1 MNTFVDVL
9 RTDRLESR
17 HRIHGVAVSADGAV
31 LGDIGDSNFQTYFR
45 SSAKPFQ
52 ALEVVRS
59 GAFERF
65 GLTEKELA
73 VICSSHSGEDF
84 HIQTVRSILKK
95 IGLTENNLQCGFHP
109 PINEKAREVFFREH
123 RAPSPV
129 YNNCSGKHSG
139 MLAVCQLR
147 NWPIEN
153 YMSPEHPVQR
163 EILGIISEYSGLPS
177 SEIHLGL
184 DGCGVPVF
192 YLPLIKMAQAY
203 AKFFSETEH
212 ANQKIAEAMT
222 KHPEMIGGTNRFDT
236 DFMQAMDGSVVSK
249 GGSEGLECSAILK
262 GKLTVGFAVKVEDGN
277 ERASWPALLEFYRQL
292 SLIPEE
298 KLERLSAYRN
308 PPIKNVAGKIVGQ
321 IHPNFLISQLVSTG

>member
-9 RTDRLESR
+9 RGDRLESR

-31 LGDIGDSNFQTYFR
+31 LANIGDSNFQTYFR

-59 GAFERF
+59 GAVEKF
-65 GLTEKELA
+65 GFTEKELA

-84 HIQTVRSILKK
+84 HIQTVRNILGK

-109 PINEKAREVFFREH
+109 PINEKAREAFFRE
-123 RAPSPV
+123 RREPSPL

-139 MLAVCQLR
+139 MLAVCRLR
-147 NWPIEN
+147 GWSIEN
-153 YMSPEHPVQR
+153 YMSPEHPVQQ

-177 SEIHLGL
+177 SEIHLGV

-192 YLPLIKMAQAY
+192 YLPLIKMAHAY
-203 AKFFSETEH
+203 AIYFSETNR
-212 ANQKIAEAMT
+212 ANQRIAEAMT
-222 KHPEMIGGTNRFDT
+222 KHPEMVGGTDRFDT
-236 DFMQAMDGSVVSK
+236 DFMKAMGGSVISK
-249 GGSEGLECSAILK
+249 GGSEGLECSALLK
-262 GKLTVGFAVKVEDGN
+262 GKSTVGFALKVEDGN

-292 SLIPEE
+292 GLIQEE
-298 KLERLSAYRN
+298 ELERLSAYRN
-308 PPIKNVAGKIVGQ
+308 PPIKNVAGRIVGE
-321 IHPNFLISQLVSTG
+321 IRPNLEIRHLV